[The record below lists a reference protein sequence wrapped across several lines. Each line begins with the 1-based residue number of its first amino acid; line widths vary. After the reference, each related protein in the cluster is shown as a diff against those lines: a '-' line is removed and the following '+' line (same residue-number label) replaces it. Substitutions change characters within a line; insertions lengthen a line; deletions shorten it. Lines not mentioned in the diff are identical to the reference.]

1 MHGFKRSFYSSADF
15 SLHLLGGALLMVG
28 GALLMV
34 GGAEV
39 EVERYGR
46 LSAELAPSTS
56 RDTNCSLRQTHTSS

>member
-1 MHGFKRSFYSSADF
+1 MASKDHSTVLQFSADF
-15 SLHLLGGALLMVG
+15 GLLMVG

-56 RDTNCSLRQTHTSS
+56 RDTSCSLRQTHTSS

>member
-1 MHGFKRSFYSSADF
+1 MASKDHSTVLQFSVDF
-15 SLHLLGGALLMVG
+15 GLLMVG